1 MSRIPNIVNAINEVF
16 ENTSGFELDEF
27 DGDTTFFEMGL
38 DSLVLTQTATALKK
52 EMGYEVTFR
61 QLQKRDGLRS
71 HIPTVAGRNSNSRF
85 VGCVL
90 GFEFACRK
98 VRDGC
103 S

>member
-61 QLQKRDGLRS
+61 QLLEET
-71 HIPTVAGRNSNSRF
+71 PTVDS
-85 VGCVL
+85 L
-90 GFEFACRK
+90 ACLLYTSPSP
-98 VRDGC
+98 RD